1 MQARSLRTSA
11 RPQRR
16 GFTLIELLVV
26 ISIIAT
32 LMSLLLPA
40 IQNARE
46 AARRLQCQN
55 NQKNLA
61 LAMTGWAT
69 SHANELP
76 AYGYFKDTKAN
87 LNVAAEVLPQ
97 RNWVV
102 ELLPYL
108 DQQTIYDRWDMDAS
122 LGSDRLPTTPS
133 ADPVDNPN
141 PDLSVFNIPVLG
153 CPNDDS
159 SFQAAGGLSYVVN
172 AGFGDGVGG
181 PNGMDHCYD
190 DEALDWVVPSPAVDA
205 ADHEITRSTG
215 VFWADH
221 ATTKTRGVSANLG
234 RIYDGT
240 SNTLMLGENLNAG
253 VDNTANGGGLNQVLL
268 PGYTSTWASPQHKS
282 CTFIA
287 PVQVTGPPAN
297 SLIYKTGYNV
307 KATIAAGTPSE
318 DTNQQIFPND
328 GKVALDGESPY
339 LSSLHPGVV
348 VVALCDG
355 SVRTLTESID
365 QGVYLSLMTP
375 GATKQKAALEFG
387 APPVSGAEVPLS
399 GTDF

>member
-1 MQARSLRTSA
+1 
-11 RPQRR
+11 
-16 GFTLIELLVV
+16 
-26 ISIIAT
+26 
-32 LMSLLLPA
+32 
-40 IQNARE
+40 
-46 AARRLQCQN
+46 
-55 NQKNLA
+55 
-61 LAMTGWAT
+61 MTGWAT

-76 AYGYFKDTKAN
+76 AYGYFKNTEKFSGDGLA
-87 LNVAAEVLPQ
+87 VYPQ

-122 LGSDRLPTTPS
+122 LTSANLPKSPNNSD
-133 ADPVDNPN
+133 DNPN
-141 PDLSVFNIPVLG
+141 PGLAVYNIPVLG

-172 AGFGDGVGG
+172 AGFGNAVGG
-181 PNGMDHCYD
+181 TGGMDHCYD
-190 DEALDWVVPSPAVDA
+190 DEPLDWVGAVGVNPD
-205 ADHEITRSTG
+205 DHEITRSTG

-253 VDNTANGGGLNQVLL
+253 IDTTSTGAQVLNAVDTVGVGFDI
-268 PGYTSTWASPQHKS
+268 PSGYNTTWASPQHKS

-287 PVQVTGPPAN
+287 PVQVNAAPAL
-297 SLIYKTGYNV
+297 SLIYTPGGGATGYTTLT
-307 KATIAAGTPSE
+307 ATNGK
-318 DTNQQIFPND
+318 IFPND
-328 GKVALDGESPY
+328 GKVAVDGESPY

>member
-1 MQARSLRTSA
+1 MQARSLTLSA
-11 RPQRR
+11 RRPRR

-46 AARRLQCQN
+46 AARRVQCQN

-76 AYGYFKDTKAN
+76 AYGYFKNTKAN
-87 LNVAAEVLPQ
+87 SGAGAADLPQ

-122 LGSDRLPTTPS
+122 LGSADLPTS
-133 ADPVDNPN
+133 AAASNDNPN
-141 PDLSVFNIPVLG
+141 PALSVFNIPVLG

-172 AGFGDGVGG
+172 AGFGDGVGAAT
-181 PNGMDHCYD
+181 GMDHCYD
-190 DEALDWVVPSPAVDA
+190 DEAFDWVLPSGAHDDA
-205 ADHEITRSTG
+205 DDEITRSTG

-221 ATTKTRGVSANLG
+221 PPTKTRGPSASLG

-253 VDNTANGGGLNQVLL
+253 VDTTTGAQALL
-268 PGYTSTWASPQHKS
+268 GGYTSTWASPQHKS

-287 PVQVTGPPAN
+287 PVEVNGTTAL
-297 SLIYKTGYNV
+297 SLIYSPGGATGYEV
-307 KATIAAGTPSE
+307 KATIAAGTLSE

-328 GKVALDGESPY
+328 GKVAIDGENPY
-339 LSSLHPGVV
+339 LNSLHPGVV

-365 QGVYLSLMTP
+365 EGVYLRLMTP
-375 GATKQKAALEFG
+375 GATKQKSSLT
-387 APPVSGAEVPLS
+387 SGAELPLS

>member
-1 MQARSLRTSA
+1 
-11 RPQRR
+11 
-16 GFTLIELLVV
+16 
-26 ISIIAT
+26 
-32 LMSLLLPA
+32 
-40 IQNARE
+40 
-46 AARRLQCQN
+46 
-55 NQKNLA
+55 
-61 LAMTGWAT
+61 MTGWAT
-69 SHANELP
+69 AHANELP
-76 AYGYFKDTKAN
+76 AYGYFKSVKT
-87 LNVAAEVLPQ
+87 NVDASPAVLPQ

-122 LGSDRLPTTPS
+122 LGSLDLSTES
-133 ADPVDNPN
+133 SGGGNNPN
-141 PDLSVFNIPVLG
+141 PELSIFNIPVLG

-172 AGFGDGVGG
+172 AGFGDAVGAAT
-181 PNGMDHCYD
+181 GMDHCHD
-190 DEALDWVVPSPAVDA
+190 DEALDWIGAVGVNPD
-205 ADHEITRSTG
+205 DHEITRSTG
-215 VFWADH
+215 VFWAVH
-221 ATTKTRGVSANLG
+221 GTTKTRGPSSNLG

-253 VDNTANGGGLNQVLL
+253 VDNTANGGGLNQALL
-268 PGYTSTWASPQHKS
+268 AGYTSTWASPQHKS

-297 SLIYKTGYNV
+297 SLIYNTGYNV
-307 KATIAAGTPSE
+307 KAIIAAGTPSE

-328 GKVALDGESPY
+328 GKVAFDGESPY

-365 QGVYLSLMTP
+365 EGVYLRLMTP
-375 GATKQKAALEFG
+375 GATKQKTSLT
-387 APPVSGAEVPLS
+387 AETPLS

>member
-1 MQARSLRTSA
+1 MQARSLTTSA
-11 RPQRR
+11 RPPRR

-61 LAMTGWAT
+61 VAMTGWAT
-69 SHANELP
+69 AHANELP
-76 AYGYFKDTKAN
+76 AYGYFKNTEESDGAGFA
-87 LNVAAEVLPQ
+87 LLPQ

-108 DQQTIYDRWDMDAS
+108 DQQTIYDRWDKDAS
-122 LGSDRLPTTPS
+122 LTSKYLATTAS
-133 ADPVDNPN
+133 GGVSDNPN
-141 PDLSVFNIPVLG
+141 PGLAVFNIPVLS

-172 AGFGDGVGG
+172 AGFGDAVGDA
-181 PNGMDHCYD
+181 NGMDHCYD
-190 DEALDWVVPSPAVDA
+190 DEPLDWVGAVGVNPD
-205 ADHEITRSTG
+205 DHEITRSTG
-215 VFWADH
+215 VFWAVH
-221 ATTKTRGVSANLG
+221 GTTKTRGPSANLG

-253 VDNTANGGGLNQVLL
+253 VDTTTGAQALDAAAGGIIPSGYNT
-268 PGYTSTWASPQHKS
+268 TWASPQHKS

-287 PVQVTGPPAN
+287 PVQVIGGAN
-297 SLIYKTGYNV
+297 SLIYGAGYTVLTG
-307 KATIAAGTPSE
+307 AE
-318 DTNQQIFPND
+318 IFPND
-328 GKVALDGESPY
+328 GKIAVDGENPY
-339 LSSLHPGVV
+339 LNSLHPGVV
-348 VVALCDG
+348 VVAMCDG
-355 SVRTLTESID
+355 SVRTLSDSIAE
-365 QGVYLSLMTP
+365 GVYLRLMTP
-375 GATKQKAALEFG
+375 GATKQKT
-387 APPVSGAEVPLS
+387 SWTAEDPLS

>member
-1 MQARSLRTSA
+1 MQARSLTLSA
-11 RPQRR
+11 RRPRR

-46 AARRLQCQN
+46 AARRVQCQN

-69 SHANELP
+69 AHANELP
-76 AYGYFKDTKAN
+76 AYGYFKSVKT
-87 LNVAAEVLPQ
+87 NVAASPAVLPQ

-108 DQQTIYDRWDMDAS
+108 DQQTLYDRWDMDAS
-122 LGSDRLPTTPS
+122 LTS
-133 ADPVDNPN
+133 ADRPTSASATGDNPN
-141 PDLSVFNIPVLG
+141 PLLSVFNIPVLG

-172 AGFGDGVGG
+172 AGFGDAVGAAT
-181 PNGMDHCYD
+181 GMDHCYD
-190 DEALDWVVPSPAVDA
+190 DEALDWIGAVGVNPD
-205 ADHEITRSTG
+205 DHEITRSTG
-215 VFWADH
+215 VFWAEH
-221 ATTKTRGVSANLG
+221 GTSKTRGPSANLG

-240 SNTLMLGENLNAG
+240 SNTLMLGENINAG
-253 VDNTANGGGLNQVLL
+253 VDTTTGAQALL
-268 PGYTSTWASPQHKS
+268 GDYTSTWASPQHKS

-287 PVQVTGPPAN
+287 PIETHAAPAL
-297 SLIYKTGYNV
+297 SLIFDADPA
-307 KATIAAGTPSE
+307 ATIGYEVLQTI
-318 DTNQQIFPND
+318 TNQEIFPND
-328 GKVALDGESPY
+328 GKAAADGENPY
-339 LSSLHPGVV
+339 LNSLHPGVV

-365 QGVYLSLMTP
+365 QGVYLRLMTP
-375 GATKQKAALEFG
+375 GATKLKATLT
-387 APPVSGAEVPLS
+387 SGAELPLS

>member
-1 MQARSLRTSA
+1 MQARSLTTSA

-61 LAMTGWAT
+61 VAMTGWAT
-69 SHANELP
+69 AHANELP
-76 AYGYFKDTKAN
+76 AYGYFKNT
-87 LNVAAEVLPQ
+87 EVYYGAGLSLLQQ

-108 DQQTIYDRWDMDAS
+108 DQQTIYDRWDMDAA
-122 LGSDRLPTTPS
+122 LGSNDLSTS
-133 ADPVDNPN
+133 ALGDGDNLN
-141 PDLSVFNIPVLG
+141 PGLSVFNIPVLS

-172 AGFGDGVGG
+172 AGFGNGVGDA
-181 PNGMDHCYD
+181 NGMDHCYD
-190 DEALDWVVPSPAVDA
+190 DEPLDWVGAVGVNPD
-205 ADHEITRSTG
+205 DHEITRSTG
-215 VFWADH
+215 VFWAVH
-221 ATTKTRGVSANLG
+221 GTTKTRGASANLG

-253 VDNTANGGGLNQVLL
+253 VDTSVDVASSPQLLNQ
-268 PGYTSTWASPQHKS
+268 TTWASPQHKS

-287 PVQVTGPPAN
+287 PVQVIGGAY
-297 SLIYKTGYNV
+297 SLIYGAGYTVLTG
-307 KATIAAGTPSE
+307 AE
-318 DTNQQIFPND
+318 IFPND
-328 GKVALDGESPY
+328 GKIAVDGENPY
-339 LSSLHPGVV
+339 LNSLHPGVV
-348 VVALCDG
+348 VVAMCDG
-355 SVRTLTESID
+355 SVRTLSDSIAEEI
-365 QGVYLSLMTP
+365 YLRLMTP
-375 GATKQKAALEFG
+375 GATKQKKSLEDPANPG
-387 APPVSGAEVPLS
+387 VSLAESPLS